1 MIEEVIKKLTM
12 DSDTFEDLK
21 RDMTFVLQRLLGNM
35 LEKGSDEGSL
45 TVKMDISLASES
57 VPNCEPNAKEKFRT
71 IQKPK
76 FAHKISSVMKITNE
90 KKGNLDTEMEL
101 VFDEEVGEYYMRP
114 VINTTQRSLFDD
126 DFMNAPGG
134 EGENPDIVDG
144 EFVEQPALTGE
155 TRLALTGPCEDDGQ
169 EEEFGDGQSDE
180 DESVDEEVPGDFFDD
195 DDDEEDEIPF
205 NDDDD
210 FNYEEPED

>member
-1 MIEEVIKKLTM
+1 MIEEAIKKLTM

-35 LEKGSDEGSL
+35 LEKGSDEGSI
-45 TVKMDISLASES
+45 TMKMDISLTSES
-57 VPNCEPNAKEKFRT
+57 VPNCDPTGKEKFRT

-76 FAHKISSVMKITNE
+76 FAHKISSVMKITDE
-90 KKGNLDTEMEL
+90 KKGNLNTEMEL

-126 DFMNAPGG
+126 DYMNAPGG
-134 EGENPDIVDG
+134 EEVNPNIVDG
-144 EFVEQPALTGE
+144 EFVEQPTLAGE
-155 TRLALTGPCEDDGQ
+155 KYLAIIGPCDGDDREED
-169 EEEFGDGQSDE
+169 ENFGDPGEDNDEEPDDE
-180 DESVDEEVPGDFFDD
+180 DVPGDFFS
-195 DDDEEDEIPF
+195 EDKEDIPF

-210 FNYEEPED
+210 FGYEEPED

>member
-76 FAHKISSVMKITNE
+76 FAHKISSVMKITDE

-114 VINTTQRSLFDD
+114 VINTTQRSIFDD
-126 DFMNAPGG
+126 DFMNGPGG
-134 EGENPDIVDG
+134 DGENQDIIDG

-155 TRLALTGPCEDDGQ
+155 KYLAITGPCDGDGREEDENFSGRGEDDEQ
-169 EEEFGDGQSDE
+169 EPD
-180 DESVDEEVPGDFFDD
+180 DEEVPGDFFDGKKD
-195 DDDEEDEIPF
+195 DIPF
-205 NDDDD
+205 SDDDD
-210 FNYEEPED
+210 FGYEEPED